1 MSLSLTRNQD
11 IIIDGGIIHV
21 IDTVLQIPVD
31 YLTTASDAALSYFI
45 AIVNQAR
52 FMNSY
57 NSSLVD
63 TFVAGS
69 DFTLFAANSA
79 AALSQLNTAVDNGTD
94 FLNLFGYQVVAGSV
108 LYSRMFKN
116 GTQLTTMNGL
126 PAIVTVLEDGTIYI
140 NAAKIIASDYLISN
154 GVMHVIDRLEAPSP
168 SLSEVTKFQFV
179 VC

>member
-1 MSLSLTRNQD
+1 MSLSLTGNQD
-11 IIIDGGIIHV
+11 IIIDGGIVHV
-21 IDTVLQIPVD
+21 IDTVLQVPLD
-31 YLTTASDAALSYFI
+31 FLTTASEAALSYFI

-63 TFVAGS
+63 TFITRS

-79 AALSQLNTAVDNGTD
+79 VALSQLNTAIDNGTD
-94 FLNLFGYQVVAGSV
+94 FLNLFGYQLVTGSV

-126 PAIVTVLEDGTIYI
+126 PAAVTVLEDGTIYI

-154 GVMHVIDRLEAPSP
+154 GVMHVIDRLEAPSR
-168 SLSEVTKFQFV
+168 SLT
-179 VC
+179 

>member
-1 MSLSLTRNQD
+1 MSLSLTGNQD
-11 IIIDGGIIHV
+11 IIINAGIIHV
-21 IDTVLQIPVD
+21 IDTVLYFPLD
-31 YLTTASDAALSYFI
+31 FLATASDAVLSYFI

-63 TFVAGS
+63 TFFAGS

-79 AALSQLNTAVDNGTD
+79 VALSQLNAAIDNGTD
-94 FLNLFGYQVVAGSV
+94 FLSLFGYQLVAGSV

-116 GTQLTTMNGL
+116 GTQLMAMNGL
-126 PAIVTVLEDGTIYI
+126 PANVTVLEDGTIYI

-154 GVMHVIDRLEAPSP
+154 GVMHVIDRLETP
-168 SLSEVTKFQFV
+168 LS
-179 VC
+179 